1 MKKNDNRGLFD
12 VFKDEE
18 FAHLSFWEKLKYWFK
33 NVYWCNYKGLT
44 FLTLFGIVCA
54 GVFIGDMVNQPN
66 DDLDYVIAADVVLS
80 VEQLEGVQDYITE
93 QMSDA
98 NGDGEVSVSYQFLP
112 VTSEETYDQV
122 SMVAEEKLFI
132 SLADDRV
139 LMYITDAPHMESMAN
154 DGAFEPLSTFGVESE
169 TQYCI
174 DVTDCE
180 LFKNLQI
187 PTADGGWFMGIK
199 VIDGERVGNE
209 EILRKYEAAANV
221 LKAFLK

>member
-18 FAHLSFWEKLKYWFK
+18 YAHLSFWEKLKYWFK

-44 FLTLFGIVCA
+44 FWALFGIVCL
-54 GVFIGDMVNQPN
+54 GVFIGDVINQPN
-66 DDLDYVIAADVVLS
+66 HDLDYVIAADVVLS
-80 VEQLEGVQDYITE
+80 VEQLDGIQNYITE
-93 QMSDA
+93 HISDA
-98 NGDGEVSVSYQFLP
+98 NGDGKVSAAYQFLP

-122 SMVAEEKLFI
+122 SIVAEEKLFI

-139 LMYITDAPHMESMAN
+139 LMYITDASHMESMAN
-154 DGAFEPLSTFGVESE
+154 DGAFEKLSTFGIESDML
-169 TQYCI
+169 YCI
-174 DVTDCE
+174 DLTNSE

-187 PTADGGWFMGIK
+187 PSAEGGWFMGVK

-209 EILRKYEAAANV
+209 EIARKYEAVGNL
-221 LKAFLK
+221 LKSFLK